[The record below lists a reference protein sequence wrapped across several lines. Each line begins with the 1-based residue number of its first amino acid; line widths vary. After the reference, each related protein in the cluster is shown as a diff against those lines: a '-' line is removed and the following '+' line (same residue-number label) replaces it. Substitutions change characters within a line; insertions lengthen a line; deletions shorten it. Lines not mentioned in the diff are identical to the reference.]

1 VLRIERRPPAVNPA
15 APLYTP
21 YIRTTLVTSTAARE
35 FEAPA
40 PAGHPEPASG
50 PEVSARKAYELTDAR
65 GHRAR
70 VWWNDGTLAVDADD
84 AALRRRVRRALRKP
98 IWSREDVVDEF
109 GVQSSTLVEL
119 QPDDLLLAG
128 AAVRR
133 GMRDR

>member
-1 VLRIERRPPAVNPA
+1 
-15 APLYTP
+15 
-21 YIRTTLVTSTAARE
+21 VTSTAARE

-119 QPDDLLLAG
+119 QPDDPRYINRLRFRWGQIGLRDLRVEVVPLSATWPG
-128 AAVRR
+128 APALTA
-133 GMRDR
+133 